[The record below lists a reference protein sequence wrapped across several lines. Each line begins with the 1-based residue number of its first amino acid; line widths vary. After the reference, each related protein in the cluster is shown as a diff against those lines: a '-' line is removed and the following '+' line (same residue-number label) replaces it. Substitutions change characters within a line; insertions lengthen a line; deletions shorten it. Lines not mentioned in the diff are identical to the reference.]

1 MDSNKKYL
9 LQAVREAGGI
19 VTTLPDYLD
28 ELEEW
33 SKAKE
38 IAQFLIRSAA
48 PAPAATSY
56 LALAAAASLA
66 LLLRAAS

>member
-1 MDSNKKYL
+1 MNPNIIYL

-48 PAPAATSY
+48 PAPAPSSC

-66 LLLRAAS
+66 LLLRSAS

>member
-1 MDSNKKYL
+1 MIYL

-48 PAPAATSY
+48 PATSSY

>member
-1 MDSNKKYL
+1 MIYL

-48 PAPAATSY
+48 PAPATSSY

-66 LLLRAAS
+66 LLLRSAS

>member
-1 MDSNKKYL
+1 M
-9 LQAVREAGGI
+9 REAGGI

-48 PAPAATSY
+48 APVSATSSY
-56 LALAAAASLA
+56 LALAAAAALA
-66 LLLRAAS
+66 LLLRSAS

>member
-1 MDSNKKYL
+1 MIYL

-48 PAPAATSY
+48 APAPASSC

-66 LLLRAAS
+66 LLLRSAS

>member
-1 MDSNKKYL
+1 MIYL

-48 PAPAATSY
+48 APAPATSSY

>member
-1 MDSNKKYL
+1 M
-9 LQAVREAGGI
+9 
-19 VTTLPDYLD
+19 TTLPDYLD

-48 PAPAATSY
+48 APAPSSC

>member
-1 MDSNKKYL
+1 MDPNITYL

-48 PAPAATSY
+48 PAPSSS

-66 LLLRAAS
+66 LLLRSAL

>member
-1 MDSNKKYL
+1 MDPNIIYL
-9 LQAVREAGGI
+9 FQAVREAGGI

-48 PAPAATSY
+48 PAPAPSSY
-56 LALAAAASLA
+56 LALAAASLA

>member
-1 MDSNKKYL
+1 M
-9 LQAVREAGGI
+9 REAGGI

-48 PAPAATSY
+48 APSASSC
-56 LALAAAASLA
+56 LALAAAASLT
-66 LLLRAAS
+66 LLLRSAS

>member
-1 MDSNKKYL
+1 M
-9 LQAVREAGGI
+9 REAGGI

-48 PAPAATSY
+48 APAASSC

>member
-1 MDSNKKYL
+1 MIYL

-48 PAPAATSY
+48 PAPSSY
-56 LALAAAASLA
+56 LALVAAASLA

>member
-1 MDSNKKYL
+1 M
-9 LQAVREAGGI
+9 REAGGI

-38 IAQFLIRSAA
+38 IAQFLIRSSA
-48 PAPAATSY
+48 PAPAASSY
-56 LALAAAASLA
+56 LALAAAAALT

>member
-1 MDSNKKYL
+1 MYL

-48 PAPAATSY
+48 PAPAPSSY

>member
-1 MDSNKKYL
+1 MIYL

-48 PAPAATSY
+48 PAPAASSC

>member
-1 MDSNKKYL
+1 MDPNIIYL

-48 PAPAATSY
+48 APAASSC

>member
-1 MDSNKKYL
+1 MYL

-48 PAPAATSY
+48 PAPAATSC
-56 LALAAAASLA
+56 LALAAAAALA

>member
-1 MDSNKKYL
+1 MDPNIIYL

-48 PAPAATSY
+48 AAPAPSSC

>member
-1 MDSNKKYL
+1 M
-9 LQAVREAGGI
+9 REAGGI

-48 PAPAATSY
+48 PAAAASSY
-56 LALAAAASLA
+56 LALAAASLA

>member
-1 MDSNKKYL
+1 M
-9 LQAVREAGGI
+9 REVGGI

-48 PAPAATSY
+48 APAPASSC

-66 LLLRAAS
+66 LLLRSAS